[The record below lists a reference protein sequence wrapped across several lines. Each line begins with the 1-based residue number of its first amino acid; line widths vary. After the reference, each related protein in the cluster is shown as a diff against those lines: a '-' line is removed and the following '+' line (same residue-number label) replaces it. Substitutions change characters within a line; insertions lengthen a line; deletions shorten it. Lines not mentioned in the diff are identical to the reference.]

1 MRRRLLTIAIFLLAG
16 AVVNV
21 GVAWGCAVRPKRAMV
36 GTVPIRPKSAY
47 YRPSDEAKEWWVAHA
62 PASFPVKPI
71 AAAPYSW
78 FGANTM
84 SMWTPD
90 PDNQKPDFGDHVAR
104 RRTGWP
110 LRSMEGAVWF
120 RGAIFQV
127 IYDAA
132 VPIGAPATGCLTPP
146 SWLPLRPLWPD
157 FAANTAFYAG
167 ILWLLIPGPFA
178 LRRLIR
184 DAAFVRAAA
193 MTSATGNTRRARS
206 AG

>member
-1 MRRRLLTIAIFLLAG
+1 
-16 AVVNV
+16 
-21 GVAWGCAVRPKRAMV
+21 
-36 GTVPIRPKSAY
+36 
-47 YRPSDEAKEWWVAHA
+47 
-62 PASFPVKPI
+62 
-71 AAAPYSW
+71 
-78 FGANTM
+78 M

-90 PDNQKPDFGDHVAR
+90 PDNQKQGFGDHVAR

-110 LRSMEGAVWF
+110 LRSMEGTVWL

-184 DAAFVRAAA
+184 DAAFFRRAA